1 MTEAEK
7 KMIGNRLRELR
18 GERPQKQVADALGVT
33 VTAISQY
40 ERGARVPKDDMKKKL
55 SKYYRR
61 SINSIFFAS

>member
-7 KMIGNRLRELR
+7 KVIGSRLRELR
-18 GERPQKQVADALGVT
+18 GNKPQKQVADALGVT

-40 ERGARVPKDDMKKKL
+40 ERGARVPTDDMKKKL